1 MKKSTLFGILAIL
14 IAFFGFDSECEGFK
28 FIIINGF
35 TTILA
40 IVMSLISVHYS
51 DKECVTKIQDKDLN
65 DNCD

>member
-35 TTILA
+35 TIILA
-40 IVMSLISVHYS
+40 IAMSLISVHYS
-51 DKECVTKIQDKDLN
+51 DKETVAKRKDKEL
-65 DNCD
+65 DNKQ